1 MSVSLN
7 FNIKSNLS
15 NNIEI
20 QLVESES
27 DKNKFIEFP
36 YLFYS
41 NDENWVEPLRFDVK
55 NNLNEKK
62 NPFYKHSKLKLWLA
76 KKNGAIVGRIAGIIN
91 ENHNKFHN
99 DKVGFF
105 GFFECINDKNVSKLL
120 FDKAAEFVKE
130 NGMNTLRGP
139 MNPSTNDECGLLI
152 DGFDKPPVMLM
163 TYNPKYY
170 IELFEDYGLRKAKDL
185 YALWINK
192 DVINNERMMNKINR
206 ISDMILKKENLK
218 VRKVNMKDFKNEVQ
232 KVREVFNDAWEMN
245 WGFVPMT
252 EEEFNFIAGN
262 LKLAVDPMYV
272 EFAEIDGKTIGFS
285 LALPDINQAIKGLN
299 GKLFPLGVLKFLRNK
314 KKINQL
320 RVIIMGIKKEYQK
333 KGIDA
338 IFYRDIIR
346 DANKRGILGAEISWV
361 LEDNYAM
368 KQTAEKLGAKVYKTY
383 RIYDFGIK

>member
-1 MSVSLN
+1 MA
-7 FNIKSNLS
+7 

-20 QLVESES
+20 ELVESES

-36 YLFYS
+36 YNFYS
-41 NDENWVEPLRFDVK
+41 NDKNWVEPLRFDVK

-62 NPFYKHSKLKLWLA
+62 NPFYSHSKIKLWLA
-76 KKNGAIVGRIAGIIN
+76 KKNGEIAGRIAGIIN
-91 ENHNKFHN
+91 DNHNKFHN
-99 DKVGFF
+99 DKVAFF

-120 FDKAAEFVKE
+120 FDKAAEFAKE
-130 NGMNTLRGP
+130 NGMYTLRGP
-139 MNPSTNDECGLLI
+139 VSPSTNDECGLLV
-152 DGFDKPPVMLM
+152 DGFDQPPVMLM
-163 TYNPKYY
+163 TYNPEYY
-170 IELFEDYGLRKAKDL
+170 IKLIEDYGFHKAKDL
-185 YALWINK
+185 YALWISK
-192 DVINNERMMNKINR
+192 DVIKNEQMMSKLDR
-206 ISDMILKKENLK
+206 ISEMILKKENLK
-218 VRKVNMKDFKNEVQ
+218 VRKVNLKDFKNEVQ

-252 EEEFNFIAGN
+252 EEEFNFIAKN

-285 LALPDINQAIKGLN
+285 LALPDVNQAIKGLN
-299 GKLFPLGVLKFLRNK
+299 GKLFPFGIIKFLKNK

-346 DANKRGILGAEISWV
+346 DANNRGIRGAEISWV
-361 LEDNYAM
+361 LEDNLAM
-368 KQTAEKLGAKVYKTY
+368 KQTAEKLGAEVYKTY
-383 RIYDFGIK
+383 RIYDKTL